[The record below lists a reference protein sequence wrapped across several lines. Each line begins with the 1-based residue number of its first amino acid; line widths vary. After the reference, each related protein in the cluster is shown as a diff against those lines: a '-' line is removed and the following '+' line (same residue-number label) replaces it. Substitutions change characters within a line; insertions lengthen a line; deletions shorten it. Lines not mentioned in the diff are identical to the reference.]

1 MSAEQNLAARPWTP
15 VEEARL
21 RELWPTHAVAELADL
36 FGRSPNGIYQRA
48 SKLGL
53 SVYGR
58 WRQLREA
65 HGEIDANGHAESA
78 PAIVA
83 TSVARE
89 APGWDEPGG
98 RDPLPPAIVADEAPV
113 AIVRPD
119 VIAGPPLVLGE
130 STLTAHDIADVSAV
144 LAPAAP
150 DALDLALAT
159 VARLA
164 RAGSGQVAE
173 LRAERDALR
182 AVTEQQAGLIAAYQ
196 AALGGRGTQ
205 PDELRRVERDLDL
218 AGGECNR
225 LDAELAELQ
234 HSHRALLDQHH
245 ELQADHD
252 LLLTQLATTPAVTV
266 PSDRDS
272 HYEAELRRCW
282 LVIAWLRKAIGPR
295 EAMRLLDCAY
305 LGKLEQVADQL
316 AEVGRLTAEGRAVA
330 P

>member
-1 MSAEQNLAARPWTP
+1 MEFLQNSNKRRLSDDVPFVHLGQARQRVLAA
-15 VEEARL
+15 
-21 RELWPTHAVAELADL
+21 VAGYGSPLFDLAETVA
-36 FGRSPNGIYQRA
+36 GY
-48 SKLGL
+48 
-53 SVYGR
+53 
-58 WRQLREA
+58 REA
-65 HGEIDANGHAESA
+65 L
-78 PAIVA
+78 
-83 TSVARE
+83 ARC
-89 APGWDEPGG
+89 G
-98 RDPLPPAIVADEAPV
+98 V
-113 AIVRPD
+113 PD
-119 VIAGPPLVLGE
+119 
-130 STLTAHDIADVSAV
+130 DV
-144 LAPAAP
+144 
-150 DALDLALAT
+150 
-159 VARLA
+159 LA